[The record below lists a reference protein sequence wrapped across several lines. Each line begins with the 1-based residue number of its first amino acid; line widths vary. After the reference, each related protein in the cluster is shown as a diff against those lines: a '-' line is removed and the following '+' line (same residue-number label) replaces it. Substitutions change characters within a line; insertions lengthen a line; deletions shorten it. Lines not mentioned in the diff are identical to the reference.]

1 MRLYPDLPRRRT
13 ATLAGDLVTLA
24 LLALFAVVG
33 LEVHDRVN
41 DLSAVGRGVQG
52 AGRSVQASLDAAAD
66 AVQGAPLVGGQIGDA
81 LREAGR
87 GPAGEAVALGRESE
101 RNASSLADLLGL
113 VFFLLPALLLL
124 SRYLPA
130 RITQIRDLT
139 AAERVL
145 RGIDDPARTRL
156 LAERA
161 AYGLP
166 YGTLLRHTR
175 DPLGDLAAGRLEPLL
190 AAAREDAG
198 LAPQRRAQRAPSA

>member
-13 ATLAGDLVTLA
+13 ATLATDVVTLA
-24 LLALFAVVG
+24 LLVLFGVIG
-33 LEVHDRVN
+33 LEVHDRV
-41 DLSAVGRGVQG
+41 DELSTVGQGIQG
-52 AGRSVQASLDAAAD
+52 AGRSVQSSLDAAAD
-66 AVQGAPLVGGQIGDA
+66 AVQGAPLVGGQLGDA

-87 GPAGEAVALGRESE
+87 GPADEAIALGRESE
-101 RNASSLADLLGL
+101 RNAASLADLLGL
-113 VFFLLPALLLL
+113 AFFLVPALLLL
-124 SRYLPA
+124 SRWLPSRVA
-130 RITQIRDLT
+130 QVRDLT

-145 RGIDDPARTRL
+145 RGVDDPERTRL

-166 YGTLLRHTR
+166 YGTLLRHTG

-198 LAPQRRAQRAPSA
+198 LSPAPRRAP